1 MSTDAPN
8 QPTILDAPFAVD
20 ATTPPARDATAGPL
34 DLFAIIL
41 TVILCLSWGLNQVA
55 VKLALPD
62 VPPVIQVTIRA
73 AGATL
78 LLSIWMWARGIKFEF
93 RDGTL
98 KPGLL
103 IGFLF
108 TVEYILIYQGLLYT
122 SASRSVVYLY
132 TAPIF
137 VVIASRW
144 FLPGEH
150 FTRLQWVGIALS
162 FSGIVI
168 AFGEASPFAKPEQA
182 LGNAM
187 MVLAAIGAA
196 GTTLVAKA
204 SALSRASYEKTL
216 FYQLAMA
223 IPVSAACIFLLG
235 ESMSGMPSA
244 LSIASLIFQTAWV
257 AFITFLIWY
266 GLIQRYSANRL
277 AALTFLTPL
286 FGVAAGHL
294 ILDEPLNAQFL
305 IAVCMVTIGTL
316 LPRLPDGR
324 APRRSLADCIE
335 GRQQSHAVQLEVAR
349 LAVGID
355 PQLVDRV
362 VDPDREGLFHDRRI
376 DHNTD
381 VPIFLDK
388 LVPSFLTPEKLGMG
402 VVVQ

>member
-1 MSTDAPN
+1 MTTNPSEQPAITDTPVQVVAATG
-8 QPTILDAPFAVD
+8 PTPDAN
-20 ATTPPARDATAGPL
+20 TGPL
-34 DLFAIIL
+34 DLLAIVL

-62 VPPVIQVTIRA
+62 VPPVMQVTIRA

-78 LLSIWMWARGIKFEF
+78 LLAIWMLARGVKFDF

-103 IGFLF
+103 IGILF

-144 FLPGEH
+144 FLPGEN
-150 FTRLQWVGIALS
+150 FTRLQWIGIALS
-162 FSGIVI
+162 FSGIAL
-168 AFGEASPFAKPEQA
+168 AFGESSPFAKPEQA
-182 LGNAM
+182 IGNL

-204 SALSRASYEKTL
+204 SSLARASYEKTL

-223 IPVSAACIFLLG
+223 VPVSAVCVFALG
-235 ESMSGMPSA
+235 ESMTSVPSN

-257 AFITFLIWY
+257 AFITFLIWF
-266 GLIQRYSANRL
+266 GLVQRYSANRL

-286 FGVAAGHL
+286 FGVAAGYL
-294 ILDEPLNAQFL
+294 ILDEPLSAGFL
-305 IAVCMVTIGTL
+305 VAVAMVTVGTL

-324 APRRSLADCIE
+324 EALRRVRSRRS
-335 GRQQSHAVQLEVAR
+335 
-349 LAVGID
+349 
-355 PQLVDRV
+355 PQR
-362 VDPDREGLFHDRRI
+362 
-376 DHNTD
+376 
-381 VPIFLDK
+381 
-388 LVPSFLTPEKLGMG
+388 S
-402 VVVQ
+402 

>member
-1 MSTDAPN
+1 MSTNPPDTPEALNTPVGVAAAAGPTPDAS
-8 QPTILDAPFAVD
+8 T
-20 ATTPPARDATAGPL
+20 GPL
-34 DLFAIIL
+34 DLLAITL

-62 VPPVIQVTIRA
+62 VPPVMQVTIRA
-73 AGATL
+73 IGATL
-78 LLSIWMWARGIKFEF
+78 LLAIWMLARGVKFDF

-103 IGFLF
+103 IGLLF
-108 TVEYILIYQGLLYT
+108 TFEYILIYQGLLYT

-144 FLPGEH
+144 FLPGER
-150 FTRLQWVGIALS
+150 FTWLQWAGIALS
-162 FSGIVI
+162 FSGIVL
-168 AFGEASPFAKPEQA
+168 AFGESSPFAKPEQA

-187 MVLAAIGAA
+187 MVLAAVGAA

-204 SALSRASYEKTL
+204 SSLCRAPYEKTL

-223 IPVSAACIFLLG
+223 VPVSALCMFLLG
-235 ESMSGMPSA
+235 ESMTSIPSN

-266 GLIQRYSANRL
+266 GLVQQYSANRL

-286 FGVAAGHL
+286 FGVAAGYL
-294 ILDEPLNAQFL
+294 ILDEPLSAGFL
-305 IAVCMVTIGTL
+305 VAVGMVMLGTL

-324 APRRSLADCIE
+324 EALRRVRSRPRS
-335 GRQQSHAVQLEVAR
+335 
-349 LAVGID
+349 
-355 PQLVDRV
+355 
-362 VDPDREGLFHDRRI
+362 
-376 DHNTD
+376 
-381 VPIFLDK
+381 
-388 LVPSFLTPEKLGMG
+388 
-402 VVVQ
+402 

>member
-1 MSTDAPN
+1 MSVNPPDTPSVLDTPVEVVAAPGPTPGAPTD
-8 QPTILDAPFAVD
+8 
-20 ATTPPARDATAGPL
+20 PL
-34 DLFAIIL
+34 DLLAITL

-62 VPPVIQVTIRA
+62 VPPVIQATIRA
-73 AGATL
+73 VGATL
-78 LLSIWMWARGIKFEF
+78 LLTIWMLVRGVKFDF

-103 IGFLF
+103 IGLLF
-108 TVEYILIYQGLLYT
+108 AFEYVLIYQGLLYT

-137 VVIASRW
+137 VVIGSRW
-144 FLPGEH
+144 FLPGER
-150 FTRLQWVGIALS
+150 FTWLQWAGIALS
-162 FSGIVI
+162 FTGIVI
-168 AFGEASPFAKPEQA
+168 AFGESSPFAKPEQA

-204 SALSRASYEKTL
+204 SSLCRASYEKTL

-223 IPVSAACIFLLG
+223 IPVSAFFSFLLG
-235 ESMSGMPSA
+235 ESMTSMPSS

-266 GLIQRYSANRL
+266 GLVQNYSANRL

-286 FGVAAGHL
+286 FGVAAGYL
-294 ILDEPLNAQFL
+294 ILDEPLSAGFL
-305 IAVCMVTIGTL
+305 VAVGMVMLGTL

-324 APRRSLADCIE
+324 AALRRVRS
-335 GRQQSHAVQLEVAR
+335 RTR
-349 LAVGID
+349 
-355 PQLVDRV
+355 P
-362 VDPDREGLFHDRRI
+362 
-376 DHNTD
+376 
-381 VPIFLDK
+381 
-388 LVPSFLTPEKLGMG
+388 
-402 VVVQ
+402 

>member
-1 MSTDAPN
+1 MSTNPPDTPAVLDTPVEVAAASGPAPEAS
-8 QPTILDAPFAVD
+8 T
-20 ATTPPARDATAGPL
+20 GPL
-34 DLFAIIL
+34 DFLAITL

-62 VPPVIQVTIRA
+62 VPPVMQATIRA

-78 LLSIWMWARGIKFEF
+78 LLAIWMRARGIAFDF

-103 IGFLF
+103 IGLLF
-108 TVEYILIYQGLLYT
+108 TFEYILIYQGLLYT

-144 FLPGEH
+144 FLPGER
-150 FTRLQWVGIALS
+150 FTRLQWMGIVLS

-168 AFGEASPFAKPEQA
+168 AFGETSPFAKPDQA

-196 GTTLVAKA
+196 GTTLIAKA
-204 SALSRASYEKTL
+204 SSLCRAPYEKTL
-216 FYQLAMA
+216 FYQLAIA
-223 IPVSAACIFLLG
+223 VPVSAFCVFLLG
-235 ESMSGMPSA
+235 ESMTSMPSN

-257 AFITFLIWY
+257 AFITFLIWF
-266 GLIQRYSANRL
+266 GLVQRYSANRL

-294 ILDEPLNAQFL
+294 ILDEPLTARFL
-305 IAVCMVTIGTL
+305 AAVAMVTVGTL

-324 APRRSLADCIE
+324 AALRRVRS
-335 GRQQSHAVQLEVAR
+335 RTR
-349 LAVGID
+349 
-355 PQLVDRV
+355 P
-362 VDPDREGLFHDRRI
+362 
-376 DHNTD
+376 
-381 VPIFLDK
+381 
-388 LVPSFLTPEKLGMG
+388 
-402 VVVQ
+402 

>member
-1 MSTDAPN
+1 MSTNLPD
-8 QPTILDAPFAVD
+8 QPPILDTPDEVEA
-20 ATTPPARDATAGPL
+20 ATGTPPDSSGGPL
-34 DLFAIIL
+34 DLLAIVL
-41 TVILCLSWGLNQVA
+41 TIILCLSWGLNQVA

-62 VPPVIQVTIRA
+62 VPPVMQVTIRA

-78 LLSIWMWARGIKFEF
+78 LLAIWMWARGIKFDF

-103 IGFLF
+103 IGLLF

-144 FLPGEH
+144 FLPGER
-150 FTRLQWVGIALS
+150 FTTLQWIGIALS
-162 FSGIVI
+162 FAGIVI
-168 AFGEASPFAKPEQA
+168 AFGESSPFAKPEQA

-204 SALSRASYEKTL
+204 STLVRASYEKTL

-223 IPVSAACIFLLG
+223 VPVSAVCVVLLG
-235 ESMSGMPSA
+235 ESMSGMPSS
-244 LSIASLIFQTAWV
+244 LSIGSLLFQTVWV

-286 FGVAAGHL
+286 FGVAAGYL

-305 IAVCMVTIGTL
+305 IAVFMVTIGTL

-324 APRRSLADCIE
+324 AAVRNLRSRKQKD
-335 GRQQSHAVQLEVAR
+335 
-349 LAVGID
+349 
-355 PQLVDRV
+355 
-362 VDPDREGLFHDRRI
+362 
-376 DHNTD
+376 
-381 VPIFLDK
+381 
-388 LVPSFLTPEKLGMG
+388 
-402 VVVQ
+402 

>member
-1 MSTDAPN
+1 MTTDPSEQSIIAGTPDEVIAAPG
-8 QPTILDAPFAVD
+8 PTPD
-20 ATTPPARDATAGPL
+20 TNAGPL
-34 DLFAIIL
+34 DLLAIVL

-62 VPPVIQVTIRA
+62 VPPVMQVTIRA

-78 LLSIWMWARGIKFEF
+78 MLAIWMWARGVKFDF

-103 IGFLF
+103 IGLLF

-144 FLPGEH
+144 FLPGEN
-150 FTRLQWVGIALS
+150 FTRLQWIGIVLS
-162 FSGIVI
+162 FSGII
-168 AFGEASPFAKPEQA
+168 LAFGESSQFAKPEQA
-182 LGNAM
+182 IGNLM

-204 SALSRASYEKTL
+204 SSLARASYEKTL

-223 IPVSAACIFLLG
+223 VPVSAVCVWLLG
-235 ESMSGMPSA
+235 ETMTSVPSN

-257 AFITFLIWY
+257 AFITFLIWF
-266 GLIQRYSANRL
+266 GLVQRYSANRL

-286 FGVAAGHL
+286 FGVAAGYL
-294 ILDEPLNAQFL
+294 ILDEPLSAGFL
-305 IAVCMVTIGTL
+305 IAVAMVTIGTL

-324 APRRSLADCIE
+324 EALRRVRTRRSS
-335 GRQQSHAVQLEVAR
+335 QQRS
-349 LAVGID
+349 
-355 PQLVDRV
+355 
-362 VDPDREGLFHDRRI
+362 
-376 DHNTD
+376 
-381 VPIFLDK
+381 
-388 LVPSFLTPEKLGMG
+388 
-402 VVVQ
+402 

>member
-1 MSTDAPN
+1 MTMKPPDTPTMLDTPVEVSAEATPASDA
-8 QPTILDAPFAVD
+8 AG
-20 ATTPPARDATAGPL
+20 GPL
-34 DLFAIIL
+34 DLLAITL

-78 LLSIWMWARGIKFEF
+78 LLLIWMWARGVKLDF

-144 FLPGEH
+144 FLPGEG
-150 FTRLQWVGIALS
+150 FTRLQWAGIVLS
-162 FSGIVI
+162 FSGIVL
-168 AFGEASPFAKPEQA
+168 AFGESSPFAKPEQTI
-182 LGNAM
+182 GNLM

-196 GTTLVAKA
+196 GTTLVAKGSTLA
-204 SALSRASYEKTL
+204 RASYEKTL
-216 FYQLAMA
+216 FYQLGMA
-223 IPVSAACIFLLG
+223 VPVSAVCVFLLG
-235 ESMSGMPSA
+235 ESMTGMPSN

-257 AFITFLIWY
+257 AFITYLIWY
-266 GLIQRYSANRL
+266 GLVQRYSANRL

-294 ILDEPLNAQFL
+294 ILDEPLTARFL
-305 IAVCMVTIGTL
+305 TAVALVMVGTL

-324 APRRSLADCIE
+324 AALRHMRSRIPSRR
-335 GRQQSHAVQLEVAR
+335 
-349 LAVGID
+349 
-355 PQLVDRV
+355 P
-362 VDPDREGLFHDRRI
+362 
-376 DHNTD
+376 
-381 VPIFLDK
+381 
-388 LVPSFLTPEKLGMG
+388 
-402 VVVQ
+402 

>member
-1 MSTDAPN
+1 MSVNPPDTPSVLDTPVEVVAAPGPTPGAPTD
-8 QPTILDAPFAVD
+8 
-20 ATTPPARDATAGPL
+20 PL
-34 DLFAIIL
+34 DLLAITL

-62 VPPVIQVTIRA
+62 VPPVIQATIRA

-78 LLSIWMWARGIKFEF
+78 LLTIWMLVRGVKFDF

-98 KPGLL
+98 KPGIL
-103 IGFLF
+103 IGLLF
-108 TVEYILIYQGLLYT
+108 AFEYVLIYQGLLYT

-137 VVIASRW
+137 VVIGSRW
-144 FLPGEH
+144 FLPGER
-150 FTRLQWVGIALS
+150 FTWLQWAGIALS
-162 FSGIVI
+162 FTGIVI
-168 AFGEASPFAKPEQA
+168 AFGESSPFAKPEQA

-204 SALSRASYEKTL
+204 SSLCRASYEKTL

-223 IPVSAACIFLLG
+223 IPVSAFFSFLLG
-235 ESMSGMPSA
+235 ESMTSMPSS

-266 GLIQRYSANRL
+266 GLVQNYSANRL

-286 FGVAAGHL
+286 FGVAAGYL
-294 ILDEPLNAQFL
+294 ILDEPLSAGFL
-305 IAVCMVTIGTL
+305 VAVGMVMLGTL

-324 APRRSLADCIE
+324 AALRRVRS
-335 GRQQSHAVQLEVAR
+335 RTR
-349 LAVGID
+349 
-355 PQLVDRV
+355 P
-362 VDPDREGLFHDRRI
+362 
-376 DHNTD
+376 
-381 VPIFLDK
+381 
-388 LVPSFLTPEKLGMG
+388 
-402 VVVQ
+402 

>member
-1 MSTDAPN
+1 MSTNVPD
-8 QPTILDAPFAVD
+8 QPPILDAPVEVEAATGPATD
-20 ATTPPARDATAGPL
+20 ANAGPL
-34 DLFAIIL
+34 DLAAIIL

-62 VPPVIQVTIRA
+62 VPPVMQVTIRA

-78 LLSIWMWARGIKFEF
+78 LLVIWMWARDVRLDF

-98 KPGLL
+98 RPGLL
-103 IGFLF
+103 IGLLF
-108 TVEYILIYQGLLYT
+108 TIEYILIYQGLLYT

-144 FLPGEH
+144 LLPGER
-150 FTRLQWVGIALS
+150 FTWLQWAGIVLS
-162 FSGIVI
+162 FAGIVI
-168 AFGEASPFAKPEQA
+168 AFGESSPFAKPEQT

-187 MVLAAIGAA
+187 MVLAAICAA

-204 SALSRASYEKTL
+204 STLVRASYEKTL
-216 FYQLAMA
+216 FYQLAIA
-223 IPVSAACIFLLG
+223 VPVSAVCVFLLG
-235 ESMSGMPSA
+235 ETITAMPSG

-286 FGVAAGHL
+286 FGVAAGHF
-294 ILDEPLNAQFL
+294 ILDEPLNPQFL
-305 IAVCMVTIGTL
+305 VAVGMVTIGTL

-324 APRRSLADCIE
+324 AAVRRLRSRTSPR
-335 GRQQSHAVQLEVAR
+335 QS
-349 LAVGID
+349 
-355 PQLVDRV
+355 
-362 VDPDREGLFHDRRI
+362 
-376 DHNTD
+376 
-381 VPIFLDK
+381 
-388 LVPSFLTPEKLGMG
+388 
-402 VVVQ
+402 

>member
-1 MSTDAPN
+1 M
-8 QPTILDAPFAVD
+8 
-20 ATTPPARDATAGPL
+20 TTNPSEPPAMLDTPVQVEAATGPTPDANKGPL
-34 DLFAIIL
+34 DLLAITL
-41 TVILCLSWGLNQVA
+41 TVVLCLSWGLNQVA

-62 VPPVIQVTIRA
+62 VPPVMQVTIRA

-78 LLSIWMWARGIKFEF
+78 LLAIWMWARGVKFDF

-103 IGFLF
+103 IGLLF

-144 FLPGEH
+144 FLPGES
-150 FTRLQWVGIALS
+150 FTRLQWIGIVLS
-162 FSGIVI
+162 FSGIAL
-168 AFGEASPFAKPEQA
+168 AFGESSPLAKPEQA
-182 LGNAM
+182 IGNLM

-204 SALSRASYEKTL
+204 SSLARASYEKTL

-223 IPVSAACIFLLG
+223 VPVSAVCVFLLG
-235 ESMSGMPSA
+235 ESMTSMPSN

-257 AFITFLIWY
+257 AFITFLIWF

-286 FGVAAGHL
+286 FGVAAGYL
-294 ILDEPLNAQFL
+294 ILDEPLSAGFL
-305 IAVCMVTIGTL
+305 IAVVMVTAGTV

-324 APRRSLADCIE
+324 EALRRVRSRRSS
-335 GRQQSHAVQLEVAR
+335 QHS
-349 LAVGID
+349 
-355 PQLVDRV
+355 
-362 VDPDREGLFHDRRI
+362 
-376 DHNTD
+376 
-381 VPIFLDK
+381 
-388 LVPSFLTPEKLGMG
+388 
-402 VVVQ
+402 

>member
-1 MSTDAPN
+1 MTTNPQDR
-8 QPTILDAPFAVD
+8 PTILDTPDEVIAAPGTMPD
-20 ATTPPARDATAGPL
+20 AAAPL
-34 DLFAIIL
+34 DLLAIVL
-41 TVILCLSWGLNQVA
+41 TVVLCLSWGLNQVA

-62 VPPVIQVTIRA
+62 VAPVIQVTIRA

-78 LLSIWMWARGIKFEF
+78 LLSIWMFVRGIKFDF

-108 TVEYILIYQGLLYT
+108 TAEYILIYQGLLYT

-144 FLPGEH
+144 FIPGER
-150 FTRLQWVGIALS
+150 FTSLQWIGIALS
-162 FSGIVI
+162 FTGIVV

-187 MVLAAIGAA
+187 MILAAIGAA

-204 SALSRASYEKTL
+204 SSLCRAPPEKTL
-216 FYQLAMA
+216 FYQIGLSVPA
-223 IPVSAACIFLLG
+223 SAVCVLLLG
-235 ESMSGMPSA
+235 ESLTSVPSG

-266 GLIQRYSANRL
+266 GLVQHYSANRL

-286 FGVAAGHL
+286 FGVAAGYL
-294 ILDEPLNAQFL
+294 ILDEPLTPQFL
-305 IAVCMVTIGTL
+305 TAVAMVTVGTA

-324 APRRSLADCIE
+324 EALRR
-335 GRQQSHAVQLEVAR
+335 AR
-349 LAVGID
+349 LW
-355 PQLVDRV
+355 
-362 VDPDREGLFHDRRI
+362 
-376 DHNTD
+376 NTS
-381 VPIFLDK
+381 LHR
-388 LVPSFLTPEKLGMG
+388 
-402 VVVQ
+402 

>member
-1 MSTDAPN
+1 M
-8 QPTILDAPFAVD
+8 
-20 ATTPPARDATAGPL
+20 TTNPSEPPAMTDTPVQVEAATGPTPDTNTGPL
-34 DLFAIIL
+34 DPLAIVL

-62 VPPVIQVTIRA
+62 VPPVMQVTIRA

-78 LLSIWMWARGIKFEF
+78 LLAIWMLARGVKFDF

-103 IGFLF
+103 IGILF

-144 FLPGEH
+144 FLPGEN
-150 FTRLQWVGIALS
+150 FTRLQWIGIVLSFLGIAL
-162 FSGIVI
+162 
-168 AFGEASPFAKPEQA
+168 AFGESSPFAKPEQA
-182 LGNAM
+182 IGNLM

-204 SALSRASYEKTL
+204 SSLARASYEKTL

-223 IPVSAACIFLLG
+223 VPVSAVCVFLLG
-235 ESMSGMPSA
+235 ETMTSVPSN

-257 AFITFLIWY
+257 AFLTFLIWF
-266 GLIQRYSANRL
+266 GLVQRYSANRL

-286 FGVAAGHL
+286 FGVAAGYL
-294 ILDEPLNAQFL
+294 ILDEPLSAGFL
-305 IAVCMVTIGTL
+305 IAVVMVTVGTV

-324 APRRSLADCIE
+324 EALRRVRARRSS
-335 GRQQSHAVQLEVAR
+335 QHS
-349 LAVGID
+349 
-355 PQLVDRV
+355 
-362 VDPDREGLFHDRRI
+362 
-376 DHNTD
+376 
-381 VPIFLDK
+381 
-388 LVPSFLTPEKLGMG
+388 
-402 VVVQ
+402 

>member
-1 MSTDAPN
+1 MTDNSSN
-8 QPTILDAPFAVD
+8 QQAMLDTPVQVEAATGPTPDGN
-20 ATTPPARDATAGPL
+20 TGPL
-34 DLFAIIL
+34 DLLAIML

-62 VPPVIQVTIRA
+62 VPPVMQVTIRA

-78 LLSIWMWARGIKFEF
+78 LLTIWMLARGVRFDF

-103 IGFLF
+103 IGLLF

-144 FLPGEH
+144 FLPGEN
-150 FTRLQWVGIALS
+150 FTRLQWIGIILSFLGIAL
-162 FSGIVI
+162 
-168 AFGEASPFAKPEQA
+168 AFGESSPFAKPEQA
-182 LGNAM
+182 IGNLM

-204 SALSRASYEKTL
+204 SSLARASYEKTL

-223 IPVSAACIFLLG
+223 VPVSAVCVFLLG
-235 ESMSGMPSA
+235 ESMTSMPSN

-257 AFITFLIWY
+257 AFITFLIWF
-266 GLIQRYSANRL
+266 GLVQRYSANRL

-286 FGVAAGHL
+286 FGVAAGWL
-294 ILDEPLNAQFL
+294 ILDEPLSAGFL
-305 IAVCMVTIGTL
+305 IAVVMVTVGTL

-324 APRRSLADCIE
+324 EALRRVRSRRS
-335 GRQQSHAVQLEVAR
+335 SH
-349 LAVGID
+349 
-355 PQLVDRV
+355 
-362 VDPDREGLFHDRRI
+362 
-376 DHNTD
+376 
-381 VPIFLDK
+381 
-388 LVPSFLTPEKLGMG
+388 PS
-402 VVVQ
+402 

>member
-1 MSTDAPN
+1 MSTNLPD
-8 QPTILDAPFAVD
+8 QPAILDTPDEVEA
-20 ATTPPARDATAGPL
+20 ATGTTQDSSGGPL
-34 DLFAIIL
+34 DLLAIVL

-62 VPPVIQVTIRA
+62 VPPVMQVTIRA

-78 LLSIWMWARGIKFEF
+78 LLAIWMWARGIKFDF

-108 TVEYILIYQGLLYT
+108 TIEYILIYQGLLYT

-144 FLPGEH
+144 FLPGER
-150 FTRLQWVGIALS
+150 FTALQWIGIALS
-162 FSGIVI
+162 FAGIVI

-204 SALSRASYEKTL
+204 STLVRASYEKTL

-223 IPVSAACIFLLG
+223 VPVSAICVVLLD
-235 ESMSGMPSA
+235 ESMSGLPSS

-294 ILDEPLNAQFL
+294 ILDEPLTAQFL
-305 IAVCMVTIGTL
+305 TAVFMVTIGTL

-324 APRRSLADCIE
+324 AAVRSL
-335 GRQQSHAVQLEVAR
+335 RSR
-349 LAVGID
+349 KSK
-355 PQLVDRV
+355 
-362 VDPDREGLFHDRRI
+362 
-376 DHNTD
+376 N
-381 VPIFLDK
+381 
-388 LVPSFLTPEKLGMG
+388 
-402 VVVQ
+402 